1 MSSYFEI
8 SEYQSRLDNATD
20 RCRELEIDALL
31 VTPGPDLRYL
41 VGYHAHA
48 LERLTCLVLSANG
61 PHRLILPTLERGTAL
76 ASPVSDLDIELITWD
91 ETEDPYQ
98 LTASVLPNAKR
109 IAVEDRMWAVKA
121 FQLRENMPNIEQVP
135 AGPVLTELRMV
146 KSAAEIVELQTAGAA
161 IDRVH
166 GMVPDFLQ
174 VGRTEREVAALIAD
188 AITIDHEQADFVI
201 VAAGPNSASPHHLPS
216 DRIIQDG
223 DIVVVD
229 IGGTTRSGY
238 CSDSTRTYSMGQP
251 STSFANDY
259 AELLDAQQRATA
271 TVRPGITCE
280 SIDAVARVALT
291 GADLGDFF
299 VHRIGH
305 GIGLESREEPYMVAG
320 NTRPL
325 VAGHAFSIE
334 PGFYKTGAAGARIE
348 DIVVCGPDGP
358 IVCNDRPRELL
369 VVNTSGGPAH

>member
-20 RCRELEIDALL
+20 RCREIEIDALL

-61 PHRLILPTLERGTAL
+61 PHRLSLPTLERETAL

-188 AITIDHEQADFVI
+188 AITIDHEQAE
-201 VAAGPNSASPHHLPS
+201 
-216 DRIIQDG
+216 DRKS
-223 DIVVVD
+223 VV
-229 IGGTTRSGY
+229 
-238 CSDSTRTYSMGQP
+238 
-251 STSFANDY
+251 
-259 AELLDAQQRATA
+259 
-271 TVRPGITCE
+271 
-280 SIDAVARVALT
+280 
-291 GADLGDFF
+291 
-299 VHRIGH
+299 
-305 GIGLESREEPYMVAG
+305 
-320 NTRPL
+320 
-325 VAGHAFSIE
+325 
-334 PGFYKTGAAGARIE
+334 
-348 DIVVCGPDGP
+348 
-358 IVCNDRPRELL
+358 
-369 VVNTSGGPAH
+369 